1 MRLFSSAF
9 SSQQKTLSGV
19 FISQR
24 RPGLGDYIHAA
35 LEPLQGSTRQ
45 TAGLCPPCVRFAQSQ
60 VPAFHRQ
67 RGSQHYFPWNSYLDT
82 SSRRRVLCILTPRVR
97 FTQSQ
102 VRAFH
107 RQRGSQHYFPWNRQI
122 PVLTAV
128 QEKRIVCFKAMC
140 QICSITSSCISS
152 PKGQR
157 ASFSQ
162 QSDTSINS
170 RKGEGYCVF
179 QRHVSHLLI
188 HKFVY
193 FNTKRATNITF
204 PKVSYTMINSI
215 GEGSL
220 YDIYQ
225 YHERCAISDM
235 IFKLKKPITLQD
247 NLKAI
252 VL

>member
-60 VPAFHRQ
+60 VPAFHRR

-107 RQRGSQHYFPWNRQI
+107 RQRGSERHFPNSQTPVWTVEKEKGTVYFNVTCHI
-122 PVLTAV
+122 YS
-128 QEKRIVCFKAMC
+128 F
-140 QICSITSSCISS
+140 TSSCIST
-152 PKGQR
+152 PNGLR
-157 ASFSQ
+157 TLLSQ
-162 QSDTSINS
+162 KLAI
-170 RKGEGYCVF
+170 
-179 QRHVSHLLI
+179 LWLI
-188 HKFVY
+188 V
-193 FNTKRATNITF
+193 
-204 PKVSYTMINSI
+204 
-215 GEGSL
+215 
-220 YDIYQ
+220 
-225 YHERCAISDM
+225 
-235 IFKLKKPITLQD
+235 
-247 NLKAI
+247 
-252 VL
+252 